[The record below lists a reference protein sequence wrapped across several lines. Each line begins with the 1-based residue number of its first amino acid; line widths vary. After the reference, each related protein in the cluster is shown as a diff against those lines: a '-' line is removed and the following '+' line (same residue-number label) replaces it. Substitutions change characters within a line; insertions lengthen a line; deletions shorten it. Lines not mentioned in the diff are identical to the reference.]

1 MPRPAPHAVPARQD
15 AVGRGDLTWLEQI
28 YVTHQVLHAFQPIAR
43 HVVVE
48 HLALLLAIF
57 HGADDDDNE
66 DCGHDPKI
74 CEDILDI
81 FEKHPIPSAAMG
93 DYHRYLLE
101 FTIGDKHTDSADKS
115 LEAYEAAFEVAV
127 AALPLT
133 HPMHLSLALNFSVCY
148 YEVLNSPD
156 TWKNK

>member
-1 MPRPAPHAVPARQD
+1 MNVIFRSRGRTLLAFNDTLALPRSMPRPAPHAVPARQD

-81 FEKHPIPSAAMG
+81 FEKHPIPSAASG
-93 DYHRYLLE
+93 ESKVFYHKIATRCE
-101 FTIGDKHTDSADKS
+101 QERVFRAIMVPD
-115 LEAYEAAFEVAV
+115 
-127 AALPLT
+127 
-133 HPMHLSLALNFSVCY
+133 
-148 YEVLNSPD
+148 VLQ
-156 TWKNK
+156 